1 MIRNKMNLRSG
12 ELEVTWERVIL
23 AEKMRQS
30 LITKLSNPDIKEQ
43 LTENIKSSMIS
54 SLTTE
59 YVNYINSK

>member
-1 MIRNKMNLRSG
+1 MLKKSG

-30 LITKLSNPDIKEQ
+30 LITKLKTTEAQEKLSESSN
-43 LTENIKSSMIS
+43 SSIMS

-59 YVNYINSK
+59 YVNYINSR